1 MRRVL
6 VQRLIMSG
14 AGPGGVVARLGFVKH
29 VGMRV
34 VLLFCTHGINL
45 GRTELYKTKTGKEGA
60 GQLAELLYMSLK
72 WRRIIIRVS
81 ACGTCQIATR

>member
-1 MRRVL
+1 MHPKVVSVIRRVL
-6 VQRLIMSG
+6 EQRLVMAG
-14 AGPGGVVARLGFVKH
+14 AGPRGVVVWVGFVKH

-72 WRRIIIRVS
+72 R
-81 ACGTCQIATR
+81 